1 MASRWEDKMTI
12 ATKLAFGIIFVMLLA
27 LPGHA
32 NDGVAKVII
41 LKGTVEATNLDGSKQ
56 TLKKGMWLKEGARVV
71 TQAKSFAKLLFIDKS
86 SMNVG
91 PNSEMKIK
99 EFPKSEA
106 GIIQLMKGQIRSK
119 VTKDYMN
126 MKDKNKSKLFIKTK
140 TAAMGVRGTDFQV
153 NYNPVN
159 EATSLVTFEGNV
171 AMAQLTNLGDIAV
184 TQNNL
189 EQIVSSDQAV
199 EVKKGQ
205 YSGASPKTPRAT
217 LPIKISPVQ
226 LETLKATEVPG
237 VSAAEANSE
246 GEGAKAGNK
255 PPPPPKKTF
264 RNVIP
269 PGVDAKAFSNE
280 AKEIDGAMA
289 STVGADVVQEVKQEV
304 AREAAVV
311 DAPPPEGMVNPAT
324 GEIAPPAGGF
334 IDLGTA
340 QYVPPPPGS
349 QFDPNAGVFIP
360 PPSLGTVDPETGG
373 FKNDHYDLTPD
384 GKFVP
389 KPVEVVANDDSA
401 GGPNDGR
408 GPASERGPE
417 GGPNDGPNDG
427 PKDGP
432 REGGPQNGPPGGSE
446 ASGPTFAEGG
456 PRGPEGSEFGP
467 GPEGAPLG
475 PEGTPPPGMDF
486 GAPSPNGEFS
496 ADAPP
501 PPPPEITVVAVIG
514 MDSAD
519 MAEFE
524 AQLAPPPPPPE
535 LTLEAPPP
543 PEENTADLGPAPDG
557 TQPPP
562 GDDGRAPASDG
573 PVVADDGTKPPPGE
587 EGAPPPE
594 GGEFGPGPESEF
606 ADFGEP
612 PPVEFDEGEF
622 EQFAENTAE
631 DLVEDVT
638 EEFQDIQEQLDQIE
652 NSRTIVDFNIIVQ

>member
-1 MASRWEDKMTI
+1 M
-12 ATKLAFGIIFVMLLA
+12 A
-27 LPGHA
+27 LPTNA
-32 NDGVAKVII
+32 ADGVAKVII
-41 LKGTVEATNLDGSKQ
+41 LKGNVQATNNDGSTVK
-56 TLKKGMWLKEGARVV
+56 LKKGMWLKEGAVVV

-99 EFPKSEA
+99 EFPKSDA

-153 NYNPVN
+153 NYNPIN

-171 AMAQLTNLGDIAV
+171 VMAQLTNLGDMAV

-189 EQIVSSDQAV
+189 EQVVSSDQAV
-199 EVKKGQ
+199 SVKKGQ

-217 LPIKISPVQ
+217 VPIKISPVQ
-226 LETLKATEVPG
+226 LNTLQATEVPG

-246 GEGAKAGNK
+246 GEGSKAGPKNA
-255 PPPPPKKTF
+255 PPPPPKNF

-280 AKEIDGAMA
+280 AKEIEGAMA
-289 STVGADVVQEVKQEV
+289 ETVGKAVVQEVKQEI
-304 AREAAVV
+304 AREVATI

-373 FKNDHYDLTPD
+373 FKNEHYDLTPD

-389 KPVEVVANDDSA
+389 KPVEVVADA
-401 GGPNDGR
+401 GGPNER
-408 GPASERGPE
+408 GPASEGENGAAGPE
-417 GGPNDGPNDG
+417 GEEGAKGPKGNAPKGDGPVADNKG
-427 PKDGP
+427 
-432 REGGPQNGPPGGSE
+432 
-446 ASGPTFAEGG
+446 A
-456 PRGPEGSEFGP
+456 P
-467 GPEGAPLG
+467 GPEGAGG
-475 PEGTPPPGMDF
+475 PNGAPPPGSEGGPIGAAPPPGEF
-486 GAPSPNGEFS
+486 GAPPPGGEFA

-501 PPPPEITVVAVIG
+501 PPPPPVEVVAAIG
-514 MDSAD
+514 AD
-519 MAEFE
+519 PSEMA
-524 AQLAPPPPPPE
+524 AIADQLAPPPPPPD
-535 LTLEAPPP
+535 LKLEVAPPP
-543 PEENTADLGPAPDG
+543 EDNNIATTSPDG

-562 GDDGRAPASDG
+562 EDGRAPASDG
-573 PVVADDGTKPPPGE
+573 TVADDGQKPPPGE
-587 EGAPPPE
+587 EGAPPPGEEGAPLDE
-594 GGEFGPGPESEF
+594 GGGFGPEGEF
-606 ADFGEP
+606 AGDEP
-612 PPVEFDEGEF
+612 PPIDTES
-622 EQFAENTAE
+622 FADLADDIVDDVVDDFNNT
-631 DLVEDVT
+631 
-638 EEFQDIQEQLDQIE
+638 QDQNQTIQLQK
-652 NSRTIVDFNIIVQ
+652 TTVDFNITVQ